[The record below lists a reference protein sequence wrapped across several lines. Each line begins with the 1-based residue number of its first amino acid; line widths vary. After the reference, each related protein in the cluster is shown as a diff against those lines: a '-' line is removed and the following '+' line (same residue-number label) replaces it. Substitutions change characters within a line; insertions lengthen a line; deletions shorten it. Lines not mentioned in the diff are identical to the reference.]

1 MKNLICITL
10 FSLLTTAHSQF
21 NKEVTLEDG
30 RKFLIGKMTLEGFKS
45 EPYNVWFKQGYTS
58 YQVDQTF
65 VNLFKKNLSN
75 YHLKLF
81 LGTWCSDSKRQV
93 PRIIKIL
100 EAAKFSM
107 EQLEIVA
114 LDGRKEFYKKSPTG
128 EEQGLNIIKVPTL
141 IFLKND
147 KEVNRI
153 VERPIESLEEDINA
167 ILNHKNYMPNY
178 AHLKRTR

>member
-1 MKNLICITL
+1 M
-10 FSLLTTAHSQF
+10 
-21 NKEVTLEDG
+21 DG
-30 RKFLIGKMTLEGFKS
+30 RKFLVGQLTLDGIKT
-45 EPYNVWFKQGYTS
+45 EPYKLWYDQGHKTYEIDRTLIN
-58 YQVDQTF
+58 F
-65 VNLFKKNLSN
+65 FKKELSN
-75 YHLKLF
+75 HEIKLF
-81 LGTWCSDSKRQV
+81 LGTWCGDSKRQV

-100 EAAKFSM
+100 EAAEFPM

-114 LDGRKEFYKKSPTG
+114 LDRRKEFYKKSPTG

-153 VERPIESLEEDINA
+153 VERPIESLEEDMNA
-167 ILNHKNYMPNY
+167 ILNLKNYIPNY